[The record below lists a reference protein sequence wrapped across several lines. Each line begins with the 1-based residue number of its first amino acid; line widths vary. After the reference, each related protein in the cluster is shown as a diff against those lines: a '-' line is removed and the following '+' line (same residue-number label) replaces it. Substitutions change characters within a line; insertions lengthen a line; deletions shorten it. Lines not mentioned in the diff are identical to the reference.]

1 MVKTWTVE
9 DAREDFDAVL
19 RASETEGPQI
29 VSESGKAVAVLL
41 PIEQWR
47 RMEERP
53 KPDHEAF
60 KKLLMAPQSRAENL
74 AAPHNMSTEL
84 ESPQR
89 PKYRNL
95 KEWILA
101 PEPRVDDFVA
111 PRIRPTKLR
120 PPPTFED

>member
-1 MVKTWTVE
+1 MVKTWKIE

-19 RASETEGPQI
+19 RASETDGPQI
-29 VSESGKAVAVLL
+29 ISERGKAVAALL

-47 RMEERP
+47 RMGEESDNP
-53 KPDHEAF
+53 
-60 KKLLMAPQSRAENL
+60 
-74 AAPHNMSTEL
+74 
-84 ESPQR
+84 

-101 PEPRVDDFVA
+101 PEPKVDNFVA
-111 PRIRPTKLR
+111 PRMRPTKLR

>member
-1 MVKTWTVE
+1 MVKTWKIE

-19 RASETEGPQI
+19 RASETDGPQI
-29 VSESGKAVAVLL
+29 ISEHGKAVAALL

-60 KKLLMAPQSRAENL
+60 VKLLMAPEPRTENL
-74 AAPHNMSTEL
+74 AP
-84 ESPQR
+84 
-89 PKYRNL
+89 
-95 KEWILA
+95 
-101 PEPRVDDFVA
+101 

-120 PPPTFED
+120 PPPTFKD

>member
-1 MVKTWTVE
+1 MVKTWTIE

-29 VSESGKAVAVLL
+29 VSKSGKAAAVLL
-41 PIEQWR
+41 HIEQWR

-60 KKLLMAPQSRAENL
+60 AKLLMAPEPRTENL
-74 AAPHNMSTEL
+74 AAP
-84 ESPQR
+84 
-89 PKYRNL
+89 
-95 KEWILA
+95 
-101 PEPRVDDFVA
+101 RV
-111 PRIRPTKLR
+111 RPTNLR